1 MLNETNLNRTDLN
14 LLVLF
19 QAVMEE
25 AHVGRAASRLSLTS
39 SAVSHG
45 LGRLRRL
52 FNDPLF
58 LRTPKG
64 VVPTERATQLAEP
77 VADILARVSK
87 VVSAAAPFD
96 PATSGRTFTIG
107 SPDAVVLPSLLP
119 VLRRAA
125 PNIDIRMRQLLPSAG
140 SMMRSDPWVEAFAE
154 LDARSL
160 DIAIAPFSDIP
171 ARFISQ
177 TLYEEDFVIASR
189 PHHPFAK
196 SPDLDTFCA
205 AQHLLVSQSGD
216 SYGLVDKLLGERGLT
231 RRVALTVPNFMQAL
245 AMIAETD
252 LIVAIPRHFMA
263 QHAKRFGLAMTEP
276 PFPIG
281 GNPLQS
287 AVSKAAMMDA
297 GIAWLFE
304 MLNAAKPGSVPQSAR
319 VTDHRKRSAS

>member
-1 MLNETNLNRTDLN
+1 MLNEINLSRIDLN

-19 QAVMEE
+19 QAVFDET
-25 AHVGRAASRLSLTS
+25 HVGRAAQRLHLTP

-64 VVPTERATQLAEP
+64 VVPTERATQLAAP
-77 VADILARVSK
+77 VADILARVNE
-87 VVSAAAPFD
+87 VVSAAEPFD
-96 PATSGRTFTIG
+96 PATSRRTFTIG

-119 VLRRAA
+119 MLRRSA

-140 SMMRSDPWVEAFAE
+140 STMRSDPWVEAFAE
-154 LDARSL
+154 LDARTL

-171 ARFISQ
+171 ARFVSQ
-177 TLYEEDFVIASR
+177 TLYDEDFVIASR
-189 PHHPFAK
+189 PGHPFAK
-196 SPDLDTFCA
+196 SPSLDTFCA

-216 SYGLVDKLLGERGLT
+216 SYGLVDKLLGERGLA

-245 AMIAETD
+245 AVIAETD

-263 QHAKRFGLAMTEP
+263 QHAKRFGLTKTEP

-287 AVSKAAMMDA
+287 ATSKAAMMDA
-297 GIAWLFE
+297 GIAWLFG
-304 MLNAAKPGSVPQSAR
+304 MLDATKPKSAPQSAPTSR
-319 VTDHRKRSAS
+319 RPRRPAR